1 MREFTPPPR
10 TVSTTLVNWPND
22 VLVKRVLPAAGGWKL
37 GWLNALNASKR
48 ISKLKCSPSFGILVR
63 LMTLRSWLT
72 MFGPF
77 HPLYG
82 VLPNCPA
89 PGKSKQGVVWPGVQR
104 TGLLAVPLMVINPE
118 FGLMKKTPVAVLKTP
133 SWLWNWL
140 IDIFLSMALSGTLVA
155 PRPPPF
161 GKRFDDIVYGAPE
174 LQRVRPCKF
183 QPPTMVFT
191 KPLALPSTLWP
202 LPTGRG

>member
-22 VLVKRVLPAAGGWKL
+22 VLSKLVFPAGGGWKL

-48 ISKLKCSPSFGILVR
+48 ISKLKCSLILWISVR

-77 HPLYG
+77 HPLNG

-89 PGKSKQGVVWPGVQR
+89 AGKSKQGVVWPGLQS
-104 TGLLAVPLMVINPE
+104 TGLLAAPLMVINPE
-118 FGLMKKTPVAVLKTP
+118 FGLRKK
-133 SWLWNWL
+133 
-140 IDIFLSMALSGTLVA
+140 FLVIVR
-155 PRPPPF
+155 RPP
-161 GKRFDDIVYGAPE
+161 
-174 LQRVRPCKF
+174 
-183 QPPTMVFT
+183 
-191 KPLALPSTLWP
+191 
-202 LPTGRG
+202 